1 MVNSQH
7 QTNIKVII
15 PSLFRKFTN
24 NEEVISMVASTI
36 KESMKVLTD
45 RFPDLKKKLYDEKG
59 DIAWGHQIRS
69 YVLQPYTMIKD
80 LRTGAE
86 TGKAQSFLDGEIDDF
101 LTSYLKWKIGK

>member
-1 MVNSQH
+1 MVNSEH

-15 PSLFRKFTN
+15 PSLFRRFTN

-59 DIAWGHQIRS
+59 DIAKHVNFYINKNR
-69 YVLQPYTMIKD
+69 
-80 LRTGAE
+80 A
-86 TGKAQSFLDGEIDDF
+86 EIDYRLRQGDEVMIF
-101 LTSYLKWKIGK
+101 VAVAGG